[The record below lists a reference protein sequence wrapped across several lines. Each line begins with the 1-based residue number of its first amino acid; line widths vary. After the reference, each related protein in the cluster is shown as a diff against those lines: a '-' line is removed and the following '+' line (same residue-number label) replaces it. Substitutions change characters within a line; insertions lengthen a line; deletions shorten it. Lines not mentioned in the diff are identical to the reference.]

1 MESAYAAAAAGSE
14 RSDAELLAAVR
25 AGDQAAYGV
34 LWTRHE
40 GAARNLARQLAR
52 ANDIDELVSES
63 FYRVLRA
70 ITTGGGPDGAFR
82 AYLLST
88 LRRVNIDTGRSYYQ
102 RVTLTEDDRDLEIEH
117 ADSAADV
124 AMEQNEQSAAW
135 RAWASLPESTR
146 TLLWHLVIEEETP
159 AQIASLLGTSPNG
172 VSSRAVRAKERL
184 RQAFL
189 QQHVLDAD
197 SERCDWTRR
206 RLGEYVRHALS
217 NRDLAAVEDHLSGC
231 ERCTAAA
238 AEVGDVNQTLRVM
251 VAPVV
256 LGGALAA
263 AGYFKAAGA
272 GHAAHAGAGHG
283 ILHTIWHAPVK
294 LALATTGVVAVGATA
309 TVLAVAVSGSP
320 HHAAIPPSVVTS
332 SSAPASTVSTIPVT
346 TSSSARPSTTPTPT
360 KARVSPT
367 TPARTT
373 PRTSAATTPSTTLKT
388 STAPTPTSTP
398 TTPTSSAATKATS
411 TRPAPPAV
419 TVNLPELGVQD
430 SGGQADVDVEVAV
443 PSGWTVVL
451 SGPAGGSCSAQGAT
465 AKCHYNL
472 LPKGDYHDFRAVA
485 TGPTGSTGSTG
496 RLTGNYLYSGTPVQ
510 PIDESL

>member
-1 MESAYAAAAAGSE
+1 MESGFAAAAAGPE

-34 LWTRHE
+34 LWSRHE

-70 ITTGGGPDGAFR
+70 INTGGGPDGAFR

-102 RVTLTEDDRDLEIEH
+102 RVTLTEDDRDLETEH
-117 ADSAADV
+117 AQSAADV
-124 AMEQNEQSAAW
+124 AMDQHEQSAAW

-217 NRDLAAVEDHLSGC
+217 NRDLAAVDDHLAGC
-231 ERCTAAA
+231 ADCTTAA
-238 AEVGDVNQTLRVM
+238 AEVGDVNQTLRVL
-251 VAPVV
+251 VAPVI

-263 AGYFKAAGA
+263 SGYLKLAAA
-272 GHAAHAGAGHG
+272 SHAAHAGAGHG
-283 ILHTIWHAPVK
+283 FVHALWHAPAK
-294 LALATTGVVAVGATA
+294 LALGATGIVAVGATA
-309 TVLAVAVSGSP
+309 AVFTVASASSNHNAGAAWGHLPGRDECCRRCTAISVLAK
-320 HHAAIPPSVVTS
+320 PPGPTVGGQINFQTAGCVDW
-332 SSAPASTVSTIPVT
+332 ASHLDCRFVPGGDGFW
-346 TSSSARPSTTPTPT
+346 
-360 KARVSPT
+360 
-367 TPARTT
+367 
-373 PRTSAATTPSTTLKT
+373 
-388 STAPTPTSTP
+388 
-398 TTPTSSAATKATS
+398 
-411 TRPAPPAV
+411 V
-419 TVNLPELGVQD
+419 TVGRC
-430 SGGQADVDVEVAV
+430 GGQ
-443 PSGWTVVL
+443 GW
-451 SGPAGGSCSAQGAT
+451 C
-465 AKCHYNL
+465 
-472 LPKGDYHDFRAVA
+472 
-485 TGPTGSTGSTG
+485 
-496 RLTGNYLYSGTPVQ
+496 TP
-510 PIDESL
+510 

>member
-1 MESAYAAAAAGSE
+1 MESGFAAAAAGSE

-25 AGDQAAYGV
+25 AGDQTAYGV

-102 RVTLTEDDRDLEIEH
+102 RVTLTEDDRDLEVEH
-117 ADSAADV
+117 TDSAADI

-189 QQHVLDAD
+189 QQHVQDAD

-217 NRDLAAVEDHLSGC
+217 NRDLAAVEDHLAGC
-231 ERCTAAA
+231 ERCTNAAGEIA
-238 AEVGDVNQTLRVM
+238 DVNQTLRAV

-256 LGGALAA
+256 LGGALVA
-263 AGYFKAAGA
+263 AGYLKMAAA
-272 GHAAHAGAGHG
+272 AHAAHAGHGGVGHG
-283 ILHTIWHAPVK
+283 LVKSLLHSPVK
-294 LALATTGVVAVGATA
+294 AAVAATGVVAAGVTATA
-309 TVLAVAVSGSP
+309 IAVSGSGSP
-320 HHAAIPPSVVTS
+320 HHVDALPPVSGATSPTSVVVPPGS
-332 SSAPASTVSTIPVT
+332 PSPA
-346 TSSSARPSTTPTPT
+346 PT
-360 KARVSPT
+360 KASPT
-367 TPARTT
+367 ATP
-373 PRTSAATTPSTTLKT
+373 T
-388 STAPTPTSTP
+388 STAPTTSVPVSLTSHPASSTSPSSPPPTSPASTPASPTP
-398 TTPTSSAATKATS
+398 TKSASSAAS
-411 TRPAPPAV
+411 PAPVVVPVALPQLAIQDPGGASNVEVQV
-419 TVNLPELGVQD
+419 TVPAGR
-430 SGGQADVDVEVAV
+430 
-443 PSGWTVVL
+443 TVRSL
-451 SGPAGGSCSAQGAT
+451 SGPDGGTCT
-465 AKCHYNL
+465 
-472 LPKGDYHDFRAVA
+472 
-485 TGPTGSTGSTG
+485 
-496 RLTGNYLYSGTPVQ
+496 YSGTTASCSYPQLAHGTYSFSAQVAKDGSGSGELTGQ
-510 PIDESL
+510 YLFGGEVVNTFHEPI